1 MHFYTLLSVL
11 SVSPK
16 QVVDEDEDEIFDVL
30 ALAERRKKEREDAR
44 RAEQRA
50 KDEVDTPIFS
60 YTPLKLCPQQ

>member
-1 MHFYTLLSVL
+1 ML

-50 KDEVDTPIFS
+50 KDEVDTPIFCFTTALLS
-60 YTPLKLCPQQ
+60 PF